1 MKQITSHDLKTI
13 KKGLDILIHDREVS
27 KNRMQYS
34 TIEAHHIDRINKLY
48 DQDLN
53 KYNLILNKLNHLISL
68 YHKGEIK

>member
-1 MKQITSHDLKTI
+1 MKQITLHDLSTI
-13 KKGLDILIHDREVS
+13 RNGLDILIHDREVS

-34 TIEAHHIDRINKLY
+34 TIEDHHIERINKLY

-53 KYNLILNKLNHLISL
+53 KYNLILNKVNHLLSL